1 MEKTS
6 EIDSMDLATLV
17 SLAENLANEQDGHLS
32 IFRFTTGWKVI
43 LGTPNLDTGQGR
55 EEIKKLKAYKSLR
68 YALASLILK
77 TDVGL
82 VVVFRV
88 RAL

>member
-1 MEKTS
+1 MIKTS
-6 EIDSMDLATLV
+6 EIDIMDLSTLV

-32 IFRFTTGWKVI
+32 IFRFTTGWKVM

-55 EEIKKLKAYKSLR
+55 EEIKKLKTYKSLK

-77 TDVGL
+77 TDIGL
-82 VVVFRV
+82 VVVPRITV
-88 RAL
+88 I